1 MHGLLGQPVYTVGTA
16 LRIANY
22 VLTTYLSIFCSVCV
36 NGKAYME
43 KEAAHVLINVN
54 GDEHIFEFDDVMQ
67 IDFLMQR
74 FNN

>member
-1 MHGLLGQPVYTVGTA
+1 MGGHWLYLEVLPVDF
-16 LRIANY
+16 R
-22 VLTTYLSIFCSVCV
+22 V
-36 NGKAYME
+36 NGKAYLK
-43 KEAAHVLINVN
+43 KEAEHVLINVY